1 MKRWTG
7 IILLAWICLLLSGC
21 DFWLNGSYSSVTP
34 NQGNTTAGNQEDE
47 EIYSYRD
54 LREAM
59 EDTVEM
65 GVQKVMFSAS
75 RFDAQTLESYMQRV
89 TEHIITNNP
98 VGNFAVEQISYDVG
112 SSGGRQAIGVNIT
125 YSRTKAEILGMPVV
139 ADMDEAVEQIQNAL
153 SSCEASLV
161 MRVQAYEQMDI
172 VQMVQS
178 YGAQNPHICVE
189 IPQVSVSTY
198 PESGIDRVVELSF
211 VYKNSREVLRS
222 MQQTVQDSF
231 TAAQKSLK
239 AEDTALA
246 KIGKLY
252 TYVMERHENTMG
264 TSITPAYSVLRYG
277 VGDSKAFAEVY
288 AALGRWVGLDCETI
302 TGTRNGE
309 AWCWNVICIEGTY
322 YYLDLV
328 QCWESQTYQLK
339 TFDQMTGYVW
349 DYSAYGEDGPPAGE
363 QVPTEPTQE
372 TQTSEG
378 ETEGET
384 LPQEPIPS
392 EEATTPPQEPA
403 PTEEIPTDTPE

>member
-1 MKRWTG
+1 MKRRTG
-7 IILLAWICLLLSGC
+7 VILLAWICLLLSGC
-21 DFWLNGSYSSVTP
+21 DFWMDGSYSSVTP
-34 NQGNTTAGNQEDE
+34 NQGNTTPGNQQDE

-59 EDTVEM
+59 ENIVEL
-65 GVQKVMFSAS
+65 GVQKVTFSAS
-75 RFDAQTLESYMQRV
+75 RFDAKTLESYMQRV

-98 VGNFAVEQISYDVG
+98 VGNFAVEQIAYDVG

-139 ADMDEAVEQIQNAL
+139 SDMDEAVAQIQNAL
-153 SSCEASLV
+153 ASCEASLV
-161 MRVQAYEQMDI
+161 MRVQAYEEMDI

-231 TAAQKSLK
+231 AAAQKSLK
-239 AEDTALA
+239 DEDSTLV
-246 KIGKLY
+246 KVSKLY
-252 TYVMERHENTMG
+252 TYVMGRHENTMG

-288 AALGRWVGLDCETI
+288 AALCRWVGLDCETI

-309 AWCWNVICIEGTY
+309 AWCWNAVCIEGTY
-322 YYLDLV
+322 YYLDLM
-328 QCWESQTYQLK
+328 QCWKNQTYQLK
-339 TFDQMTGYVW
+339 TFHQMTGYVW

-363 QVPTEPTQE
+363 QIPTEPTQE
-372 TQTSEG
+372 SRNPQE

-384 LPQEPIPS
+384 NLPQESAPP
-392 EEATTPPQEPA
+392 EEE
-403 PTEEIPTDTPE
+403 PTEMS

>member
-1 MKRWTG
+1 
-7 IILLAWICLLLSGC
+7 
-21 DFWLNGSYSSVTP
+21 
-34 NQGNTTAGNQEDE
+34 
-47 EIYSYRD
+47 
-54 LREAM
+54 
-59 EDTVEM
+59 
-65 GVQKVMFSAS
+65 
-75 RFDAQTLESYMQRV
+75 MQRV

-153 SSCEASLV
+153 ASCEASLV

-309 AWCWNVICIEGTY
+309 AWCWNVICIDGTY

-328 QCWESQTYQLK
+328 QCWKSQTYQLK

-363 QVPTEPTQE
+363 QIPTVPTEE
-372 TQTSEG
+372 TRSPE
-378 ETEGET
+378 EEAEGET